1 MNLDRIRQ
9 EFPVVQHGT
18 YLNHAAVGTL
28 PTRAREAVR
37 TYVEDFNEHAAS
49 NYRDWE
55 AAIETA
61 RSRAARLINAKPE
74 QIAFV
79 KNTTEG
85 LCFAA
90 NGIDWRS
97 GDNVVL
103 NDLEFPSNVYP

>member
-1 MNLDRIRQ
+1 LNLDRIRQ
-9 EFPVVQHGT
+9 EFPVVHHCT

-37 TYVEDFNEHAAS
+37 AYAAHFNEHAAS
-49 NYRDWE
+49 NYRDSE
-55 AAIETA
+55 AATQTT
-61 RSRAARLINAKPE
+61 RSRSARLINAPPHHN
-74 QIAFV
+74 AFA

-97 GDNVVL
+97 GDNVVPI
-103 NDLEFPSNVYP
+103 DLAFPSNV